1 LPELKFKDF
10 YKMPVGPKGL
20 EPSERLLR
28 LRNQRVRILGYMV
41 QAEEPVPGIFL
52 LAPVPV
58 SIPEKEDG
66 PSDDLPGATLFVH
79 MPPQDADKVL
89 AFRPGLWELEGKL
102 ELGPREEANGRVSY
116 TRLILEQPVTQIKA
130 TR

>member
-79 MPPQDADKVL
+79 MHHRMRTRCWRFAPV
-89 AFRPGLWELEGKL
+89 FGNW
-102 ELGPREEANGRVSY
+102 RENWN
-116 TRLILEQPVTQIKA
+116 
-130 TR
+130 